1 MATAHVSGIVALMLS
16 LAPALDPASVHAI
29 LLSSSAQ
36 KKGMLEVNA
45 AAAVAALKKP
55 ARTAR

>member
-1 MATAHVSGIVALMLS
+1 VSGIVALMLA
-16 LAPALDPASVHAI
+16 LAPGLDPAAVHAI

-45 AAAVAALKKP
+45 AGAVAALKKT
-55 ARTAR
+55 ARTIR

>member
-16 LAPALDPASVHAI
+16 LAPGLDPASVHAI
-29 LLSSSAQ
+29 LLRTSEQ

-45 AAAVAALKKP
+45 AAAVAAVKKTTRN
-55 ARTAR
+55 AR